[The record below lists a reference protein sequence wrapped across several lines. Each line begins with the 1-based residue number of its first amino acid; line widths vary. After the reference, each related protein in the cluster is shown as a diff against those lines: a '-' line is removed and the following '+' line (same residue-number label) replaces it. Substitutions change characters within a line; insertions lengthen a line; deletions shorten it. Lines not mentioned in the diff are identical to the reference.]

1 MAWKCGGQVRMDVC
15 VAQHWKHTRGVLVQ
29 WRSMELTL
37 HRGQR
42 VMART
47 MREPLTD
54 GDREPGR
61 DVKRS
66 VGRCL
71 ACAVCCRLLRERAL
85 AKRRGEQSER
95 GMEASTQGDERW

>member
-15 VAQHWKHTRGVLVQ
+15 VAQHWKHTQGVLVQ

-42 VMART
+42 VMVRA

-54 GDREPGR
+54 GDREPRQRCEKISRPLLGLCC
-61 DVKRS
+61 VLSAAAGAS
-66 VGRCL
+66 V
-71 ACAVCCRLLRERAL
+71 
-85 AKRRGEQSER
+85 SEATR
-95 GMEASTQGDERW
+95 

>member
-1 MAWKCGGQVRMDVC
+1 M
-15 VAQHWKHTRGVLVQ
+15 
-29 WRSMELTL
+29 S
-37 HRGQR
+37 
-42 VMART
+42 
-47 MREPLTD
+47 D

-71 ACAVCCRLLRERAL
+71 VCAVCCRLLRERAL

-95 GMEASTQGDERW
+95 GMRHQHKAMGGGDESEHRGSGGVQILNTEAHMRETVPLRNVGSPS